1 MSKSKIFKQASLLA
15 ALLIFPVFIFSQSSA
30 NLDEDF
36 INSLPENLQDEIN
49 NENAEENQVDKLLNS
64 KTSSLKN
71 KEALKLL
78 KQKIEDLDNQ
88 INKNEDAYKDNR
100 LERFGDSFF
109 SSIQSTFMPV
119 NVPNLRDDYILGIGD
134 KLSIQII
141 GDSSEIL
148 NGLTIERDGSLSI
161 PDLGKVF
168 VAGSAL
174 SEAKIIIN
182 NYIQSKTIGNEV
194 YVTLN
199 ELRDISVVIL
209 GGAISPGVYTIS
221 GGSNVLHAINVA
233 GGISENGS
241 YRKVKILRNG
251 ELVKKIDLY
260 ETIIFGKGLFDFDL
274 RSIND

>member
-168 VAGSAL
+168 VAT
-174 SEAKIIIN
+174 
-182 NYIQSKTIGNEV
+182 KTLPKSGTV
-194 YVTLN
+194 SYTHLTLPTK
-199 ELRDISVVIL
+199 
-209 GGAISPGVYTIS
+209 A
-221 GGSNVLHAINVA
+221 
-233 GGISENGS
+233 
-241 YRKVKILRNG
+241 
-251 ELVKKIDLY
+251 
-260 ETIIFGKGLFDFDL
+260 
-274 RSIND
+274 